1 MNMLTSAALCISF
14 NSSLYPSAKSD
25 ACVAVMRPALSSF
38 CPEKEDIIKQ
48 LPLESVAWMVVMAV
62 LALSVK
68 VKTQMEMIPITAAK
82 HFEAVEILITVEW
95 VNSS

>member
-1 MNMLTSAALCISF
+1 
-14 NSSLYPSAKSD
+14 
-25 ACVAVMRPALSSF
+25 MRPALLSV

-82 HFEAVEILITVEW
+82 HFEAVEILITVEE